1 MNTKS
6 HKRSRDVLY
15 PRAFHST
22 ATDEVKAR
30 VMARRI
36 LDRVRKGERTRDDL
50 VDWAL
55 TQTGDVKPMSAEEAA
70 HCLQRQSD
78 LHEAM
83 DDMGEWG
90 ALNPAPS
97 RAHARIAGEAA

>member
-1 MNTKS
+1 VN
-6 HKRSRDVLY
+6 LY
-15 PRAFHST
+15 PRTTGGSPSIVVQHH
-22 ATDEVKAR
+22 

-36 LDRVRKGERTRDDL
+36 LDRARKGEPVRNDL

-55 TQTGDVKPMSAEEAA
+55 IQTGDVKPMSQEEAA

-90 ALNPAPS
+90 ALNPVPS
-97 RAHARIAGEAA
+97 RVRARIAGEAA